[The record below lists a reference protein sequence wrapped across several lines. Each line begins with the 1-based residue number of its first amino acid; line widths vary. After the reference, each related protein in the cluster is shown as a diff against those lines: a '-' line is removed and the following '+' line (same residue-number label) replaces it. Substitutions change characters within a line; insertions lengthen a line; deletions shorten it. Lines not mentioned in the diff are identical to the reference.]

1 MEPDGNCFFLCIS
14 DQLNHDNGAGHDFM
28 CHQLIN
34 HIRRHGNKLKNF
46 LLLDDD
52 HKDITDLN
60 NYIHNMGQNGTWGG
74 HPKVYAVA
82 WFYDIDITIYSPE
95 YTNTGGF
102 LVFKAGGP
110 NGTCNTPNRI
120 WNILYH
126 GNNHFNS
133 I

>member
-1 MEPDGNCFFLCIS
+1 
-14 DQLNHDNGAGHDFM
+14 LNHDNGAGHDFTH
-28 CHQLIN
+28 HQLIN
-34 HIRRHGNKLKNF
+34 HIRRHGNELKNS
-46 LLLDDD
+46 LLLGDD

-60 NYIHNMGQNGTWGG
+60 NYIHNMGQNSTWRG

-82 WFYDIDITIYSPE
+82 WFYDNDITIYSPE

-110 NGTCNTPNRI
+110 SGTCNTPNGM

-126 GNNHFNS
+126 GNNHFNT